1 MDTQN
6 YRIMKMTFFTQKNLL
21 SQAKIVWKTLVIL
34 ILAVL
39 LFVPKPAL
47 ALDYNGTIKSYVSNV
62 KVELDSVLT
71 AIKKLPNLSYETGKT
86 TLSEIE
92 SQLQKLQ
99 TEAGKNAADFQ
110 KLSNEV
116 QKEYGN
122 LLDNINKLYS
132 KQEDLKKQ
140 ARDKRQQALIELGLP
155 QQFWNL
161 VDLDQPGSLAF
172 VLGVSDGVSE
182 SDPAVL
188 IQKEL
193 DKLESSLRTVKENQ
207 TKLESDKHRLTNGIV
222 LTNKISQLS
231 DHLEKRI
238 NLAKQ
243 KAGNVKDFGE
253 ELKSFSDPD
262 ILGEISELNEMVANL
277 TTNL

>member
-39 LFVPKPAL
+39 LFVPTPAL
-47 ALDYNGTIKSYVSNV
+47 ALDYNGTIQSYVSNV
-62 KVELDSVLT
+62 RVELDSVLT

-110 KLSNEV
+110 KLSDEGE
-116 QKEYGN
+116 KEYKN
-122 LLDNINKLYS
+122 VLNEINKLYAS
-132 KQEDLKKQ
+132 
-140 ARDKRQQALIELGLP
+140 QQAMEKEVQRNEVEYQQKQSELERIQRAAKKLGSQVDNQFIQGADNFRKYLETNKSNLLLIRSRL
-155 QQFWNL
+155 N
-161 VDLDQPGSLAF
+161 A
-172 VLGVSDGVSE
+172 
-182 SDPAVL
+182 L
-188 IQKEL
+188 I
-193 DKLESSLRTVKENQ
+193 DSR
-207 TKLESDKHRLTNGIV
+207 TKLEKDNQKLSEGIV
-222 LTNKISQLS
+222 LTNKICTLS

-238 NLAKQ
+238 NLATQ
-243 KAGNVKDFGE
+243 KAGNVTGYGE

-262 ILGEISELNEMVANL
+262 ILAEISELNEMVANL